1 MLSAVLFFLINTNVL
16 GSYKNSDLDLI
27 KESLKQVEIRL
38 IDIERNQHS
47 EEPNKISHSFNTI
60 SEMEES
66 VEYSKLQVIIAEWI
80 TLFLSTLGSIVL
92 FVGKICT
99 YKIFIE
105 ETQENLT

>member
-1 MLSAVLFFLINTNVL
+1 
-16 GSYKNSDLDLI
+16 
-27 KESLKQVEIRL
+27 
-38 IDIERNQHS
+38 
-47 EEPNKISHSFNTI
+47 
-60 SEMEES
+60 MEES